1 MSVNLPSPGQMAVFI
16 ACVESFGGIFF
27 ALGAFSRIISLVLT
41 VNLTMAYAIADR
53 DALFSIFSDPDK
65 FTAAA
70 PYNFL
75 FAALLVL
82 IFGAGKI
89 SADRALAYLV
99 DGRGAKQGETSLAV

>member
-1 MSVNLPSPGQMAVFI
+1 
-16 ACVESFGGIFF
+16 
-27 ALGAFSRIISLVLT
+27 
-41 VNLTMAYAIADR
+41 MAYVIADR

-82 IFGAGKI
+82 IFGAGEI
-89 SADRALAYLV
+89 SADRGLAHLV
-99 DGRGAKQGETSLAV
+99 GGRGAKQGETSIAV